1 MQKGNAP
8 AECHRAVKISLVF
21 PGRSVYF
28 RNPVGTEWAME
39 LFRAEMVAVVES
51 ETDKDCPSCG
61 SQVEV
66 VRTMVS
72 PSTGC
77 IVHRFECKSDSALG
91 PIRRP
96 RVQPVSTGL

>member
-8 AECHRAVKISLVF
+8 AECHPPKKISLVF
-21 PGRSVYF
+21 PGPSVYL
-28 RNPVGTEWAME
+28 RDPAGTERAME

-51 ETDKDCPSCG
+51 ETDKDCKSCG
-61 SQVEV
+61 ERLKL

-77 IVHRFECKSDSALG
+77 IVHMFECKCGQRTWAD
-91 PIRRP
+91 
-96 RVQPVSTGL
+96 

>member
-8 AECHRAVKISLVF
+8 VECHRAVKISLVF
-21 PGRSVYF
+21 PGPSVYPG
-28 RNPVGTEWAME
+28 NPVGTEWAME

-51 ETDKDCPSCG
+51 ETDKDCRSCG
-61 SQVEV
+61 ERLKL

-77 IVHRFECKSDSALG
+77 IVHMFECKCGQRTWAD
-91 PIRRP
+91 
-96 RVQPVSTGL
+96 